1 MTGRASVLWKTSA
14 THPPKISYN
23 QVEEENQGEP
33 ANSGL
38 LGNSLWNGDL
48 LSEGWLMT
56 WRQRAIFTCVS
67 LQSQP
72 CAQWE
77 KCIGSIEYEAWPL
90 HCMTVVSYSVVPA
103 ELWQLFQVFL
113 VKKVYKDLI
122 LASSRI
128 CISEVYNITDQTQSL
143 VSSVIY
149 IIYVRKWYGM
159 VNVDLYSAI
168 ITKVSNA
175 LDTLVSGEKPGF
187 QTLSEGLVV
196 LLCAEVVRQRVPD
209 HGAVHSECSAS
220 DSG

>member
-113 VKKVYKDLI
+113 VKKYIKTLYWPLVGSAYLRCITSQTRHRAWCRVSFI
-122 LASSRI
+122 L
-128 CISEVYNITDQTQSL
+128 YT
-143 VSSVIY
+143 
-149 IIYVRKWYGM
+149 YVNGM
-159 VNVDLYSAI
+159 VW
-168 ITKVSNA
+168 
-175 LDTLVSGEKPGF
+175 
-187 QTLSEGLVV
+187 
-196 LLCAEVVRQRVPD
+196 
-209 HGAVHSECSAS
+209 
-220 DSG
+220 